1 MIFINEALFTVC
13 FLRVLRVLVTVFAL
27 GLLKQLS
34 LCSVLRPRKGGD
46 TWSLSLGLG
55 LPRGLDQTFC
65 ILNKEGFLCSTICD
79 VCGLWFIDN
88 KSLCS
93 GPQLLLQ
100 NTGYSVVR
108 SRWSRWWH
116 EETGGWHNRWQP
128 PLELCV
134 VQWPANGSGSL
145 SGPSIISILSFREN
159 KFDPLCGLLWSFDA
173 PGWL

>member
-1 MIFINEALFTVC
+1 MTHLSNVPLLPLAAAMISRCHVETLRAYLFVSFDHTLAFYVGLLQTKPGQEPFCTKNGPILFYSSMWMIFINEALFTVC

-34 LCSVLRPRKGGD
+34 LCSVLRPRKGGE
-46 TWSLSLGLG
+46 TWTLSPGLG

-100 NTGYSVVR
+100 NTG
-108 SRWSRWWH
+108 
-116 EETGGWHNRWQP
+116 
-128 PLELCV
+128 
-134 VQWPANGSGSL
+134 
-145 SGPSIISILSFREN
+145 
-159 KFDPLCGLLWSFDA
+159 
-173 PGWL
+173 